1 MCADCNI
8 LLAFDVW
15 MFPFVCTTNK
25 SNRNSNSRTIKNF
38 IVAIVFWLTCSCC
51 CLSNF
56 KIVSL
61 EIPYINKFTMIF
73 GLYYYNMYLFENYYF
88 VYIHVSVCVF
98 AFVVRL
104 IAVFRIFLSISS
116 NTIFIQPSLLLCIE
130 CRGEMKSIVSQSLAV
145 DLLIESIK

>member
-25 SNRNSNSRTIKNF
+25 NNRNSNSRTIKNF
-38 IVAIVFWLTCSCC
+38 IVGIVFWLTCSCC

-73 GLYYYNMYLFENYYF
+73 GLYYYYMYLFENTIS
-88 VYIHVSVCVF
+88 YIYMWVLVF
-98 AFVVRL
+98 AFVVRF
-104 IAVFRIFLSISS
+104 IAVFRNFFCLFHQIQFLFNRVYYYAS
-116 NTIFIQPSLLLCIE
+116 NAEEKWNRLSLNC
-130 CRGEMKSIVSQSLAV
+130 
-145 DLLIESIK
+145 